1 MPMNLDSWFLFSSIA
16 LVATITPG
24 PAVLLVATH
33 SISCGRR
40 RTVYTILG
48 NISGL
53 FIMSLL
59 SVLGV
64 GALVLYSATAFTIIK
79 GAGALYLIYLG
90 VRLWRHGF
98 ASPPAHKEES
108 STEKTLSGMKMYSQG
123 LMVALSNPKA
133 IAFTTALFPQFID
146 HGYALVPQF
155 VILVATFMSYSFICL
170 SLYARISGGTRVGV
184 PNGRLQKTM
193 SRIFASLFIGSGV
206 GLGFAS

>member
-1 MPMNLDSWFLFSSIA
+1 MDLESWLLFSSIA

-33 SISCGRR
+33 SISCGRQ
-40 RTVYTILG
+40 RTIYTILG

-90 VRLWRHGF
+90 IRLWKRGF
-98 ASPPAHKEES
+98 ATPVAYGWKS
-108 STEKTLSGMKMYSQG
+108 SAAKRASGIKMYSQG

-146 HGYALVPQF
+146 HNFALVPQF
-155 VILVATFMSYSFICL
+155 AILVVTFMTYSFICL
-170 SLYARISGGTRVGV
+170 SVYARLSAGSGA
-184 PNGRLQKTM
+184 GRRNSRTQIIM
-193 SRIFASLFIGSGV
+193 SRIFASLFIGSGI
-206 GLGFAS
+206 GLGLSS